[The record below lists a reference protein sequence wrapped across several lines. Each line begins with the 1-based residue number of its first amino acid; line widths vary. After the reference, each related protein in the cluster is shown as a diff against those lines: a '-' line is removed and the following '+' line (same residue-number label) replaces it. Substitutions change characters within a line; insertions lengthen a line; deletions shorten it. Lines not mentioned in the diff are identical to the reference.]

1 MILMQIKIMH
11 PLAELKVSWGKS
23 PKKPILTHN
32 VIERALTV
40 KAGWNRLD
48 STYAITFRRD
58 LLSLVAGQVPL
69 LQECQ

>member
-1 MILMQIKIMH
+1 MH
-11 PLAELKVSWGKS
+11 SLAELKVSWGKS

-48 STYAITFRRD
+48 STYAITFRREPLELD
-58 LLSLVAGQVPL
+58 RASGHAPAGVPMEKL
-69 LQECQ
+69 